1 MIASRRW
8 WIRLPYVLAVA
19 ALIFIGWSA
28 YYGFAYPHDG
38 ILDFSDEGQINNLD
52 TVGIQVNN
60 LKIGDIITLVDGIP
74 FKLAIPLYLGK
85 HIGED
90 VEFSILRE
98 GVVLPLTIHLVRQP
112 VDIILI
118 PILIALIF
126 WGIGVVVMAYRP
138 ADYASNIFSLFSI
151 AAALLM
157 SSGLISSIGPSW
169 TSSLFNFLLWIIGP
183 LTVHFHLHFP
193 QSTPV
198 KLRRFLLGAL
208 YIFVLLGGLP
218 FLIWGTPSIMA
229 NPWLSVI
236 LPAGRLFLTFNFLLV
251 VILLVYSYRHAMSP
265 GARGKIRIVVLGGVL
280 SLLPFMALTLL
291 PEALLGQT
299 IIPYTF
305 GFLFIGIFP
314 LTYGYAIIRHR
325 LIEID
330 QHVNRGATYILVFSI
345 LGGFYLVLYAILHA
359 WLPPNLISEPLLNTL
374 LVLVLASIFQPLS
387 QRMQRFVDT
396 AFYGGWYD
404 YRSAITQIT
413 QGLEQITDLS
423 TLAATVSERLVK
435 TLQMEVV
442 SVFLRD
448 LEGSFSVIEVAPQ
461 RENWTDKFQT
471 NVILPKNSLT
481 SLLTLGMI
489 ERALVRKMLSEIT
502 LSREEN
508 RLLNNEAI
516 TLFVPVIG
524 HGQVLGLLALGQ
536 KFGGDIFSGE
546 DKDILRIVARQLG
559 PLIEN
564 IHLLTQLRQYAAHLE
579 QRVEERTAELHAAK
593 ERVEAVL
600 SSVGDGVVVTDLD
613 GSIITANHAFEE
625 QSCFQ
630 AAELAG
636 EHIYAL
642 VNGQEDEEISVR
654 TRNAL
659 LSREGWSGELT
670 AHRKGGRE
678 YDIQLTMAPVRNQS
692 GEIMGY
698 VGSQRDIT
706 QYKELERLKDH
717 FILEVSHELRTPV
730 TNMGLFVDLL
740 EHGRPERRQEY
751 QVILKNE
758 IAQLSHMIEEVL
770 ALSRLEVGKHNKS
783 IFTNLDL
790 NLLAEQVVGA
800 YGPTAEE
807 NGLELRFEPD
817 LDLPVIRG
825 EPNQLSRVITN
836 LLTNAIRY
844 TPEGYV
850 CVRTFH
856 TENWVCLEVKDTGI
870 GIDQEDFPHLFDR
883 FYRGKKV
890 SQSKIMGSGL
900 GLAIVKE
907 IVDIHEGR
915 VELQSEDGKGSTFQV
930 WLPR

>member
-1 MIASRRW
+1 M
-8 WIRLPYVLAVA
+8 LAVA

-28 YYGFAYPHDG
+28 AFGFNYPHDG
-38 ILDFSDEGQINNLD
+38 ISDYSVDGRINELD
-52 TVGIQVNN
+52 GIGVDVNN
-60 LKIGDIITLVDGIP
+60 LEVNDIILEIDGAP
-74 FKLAIPLYLGK
+74 FNPAYPQYLGK
-85 HIGED
+85 KVGEE
-90 VEFSILRE
+90 VEFTLQRGGSVIE
-98 GVVLPLTIHLVRQP
+98 LPIHLVRQP
-112 VDIILI
+112 LDLITI

-126 WGIGVVVMAYRP
+126 WGVGVVILAYRP
-138 ADYASNIFSLFSI
+138 ADIASNLFSI
-151 AAALLM
+151 ISIVAALVL
-157 SSGLISSIGPSW
+157 SSGLISSIYRGW
-169 TSSLFNFLLWIIGP
+169 TSSLFNVLLWIIGP

-193 QSTPV
+193 QSISF
-198 KLRRFLLGAL
+198 KWRRLLLSTL
-208 YIFVLLGGLP
+208 YILVVLGGLP
-218 FLIWGTPSIMA
+218 FIFWGTSAIMA
-229 NPWLSVI
+229 SPWLSFF
-236 LPAGRLFLTFNFLLV
+236 LPTGRLFLAFNFFL
-251 VILLVYSYRHAMSP
+251 VILLLFYSYRHASSI
-265 GARGKIRIVVLGGVL
+265 GARGKIRIVVLGGAL
-280 SLLPFMALTLL
+280 SLLPLMALILL
-291 PEALLGQT
+291 PEVLLGQVF
-299 IIPYTF
+299 ISYTY
-305 GFLFIGIFP
+305 GFLFVGILP

-330 QHVNRGATYILVFSI
+330 RHVNRGATYILVFS
-345 LGGFYLVLYAILHA
+345 LLVGFYLILYAFVHA
-359 WLPPNLISEPLLNTL
+359 WLPANLINEPLLNTV
-374 LVLVLASIFQPLS
+374 LVLVLASIYSPLF
-387 QRMQRFVDT
+387 QRMQRYVDT

-404 YRSAITQIT
+404 YRSAVSQIT

-423 TLAATVSERLVK
+423 TLASTVSARLVK
-435 TLQMEVV
+435 TLQIEVV
-442 SVFLRD
+442 SVLLRD

-461 RENWTDKFQT
+461 GEEWEQKFHT
-471 NVILPKNSLT
+471 NVVLPKNSLT
-481 SLLTLGMI
+481 YLLSVGMI
-489 ERALVRKMLSEIT
+489 ERASVRKVLSEIT
-502 LSREEN
+502 ISPEEN

-564 IHLLTQLRQYAAHLE
+564 IHLLTQLRQYASLLE

-600 SSVGDGVVVTDLD
+600 SSVGDGVIVTDLD
-613 GSIITANHAFEE
+613 GSIITVNHAFEE
-625 QSCFQ
+625 QSGFQ
-630 AAELAG
+630 AAELVG

-642 VNGQEDEEISVR
+642 VNGQEDQEASDRIR
-654 TRNAL
+654 HTL
-659 LSREGWSGELT
+659 LSRDGWSGELI
-670 AHRKGGRE
+670 AHRKGGRA

-740 EHGRPERRQEY
+740 EHGRPERRQDY
-751 QVILKNE
+751 QAILKNE

-770 ALSRLEVGKHNKS
+770 ALARLEVGKHNQAAFS
-783 IFTNLDL
+783 DLDL

-800 YGPTAEE
+800 YRPSAEE
-807 NGLELRFEPD
+807 NGLQLIYEPD
-817 LDLPVIRG
+817 WDLPLIRG
-825 EPNQLSRVITN
+825 EPALLSRMIMHLV
-836 LLTNAIRY
+836 TNAIRY
-844 TPEGYV
+844 TPSGSI

-856 TENWVCLEVKDTGI
+856 TEDRVCLEVSDTGI
-870 GIDQEDFPHLFDR
+870 GIDPDDYPHLFER
-883 FYRGKKV
+883 FFRGKKV
-890 SQSKIMGSGL
+890 SQSKIMGAGL

-915 VELQSEDGKGSTFQV
+915 IDLQSEDGKGSTFQV